1 MIKTKNGNGKAKK
14 EADHEDVH
22 WDEYAGVQRRSLYSN
37 VIIVESDDRRRLD
50 EMFNEMKAM
59 ANRTPGKEKWFALDP
74 WNGLMEVIPKTTAEG
89 TPSGYVYKKVEEVDV
104 KTMGFEAAL
113 PMVSE
118 MLTKGNMVL
127 TISNILKTNDQL
139 NTALIGWSGDDQ
151 ILHGDSTILVF
162 VSNRYIFP
170 TEVWTKFSIVTPPK
184 STVAERMN
192 LLKDQETG
200 LAEGSRQPI
209 DDLTDEEMESV
220 VRLTA
225 GLNLD
230 QIEAAAIEA
239 IQTKFKLDI
248 DLIASIKKKRLGG
261 DAIVEIIQQP
271 KFGFEAVG
279 GYKHLKERIRND
291 IITPLKDPDLAE
303 YFNVRLPR
311 GIILYGP
318 PGCGK
323 SLFVKSMAKELDMT
337 VLLFHIENVLG
348 KYVGESE
355 KSMRR
360 VFDIADALAPCILFV
375 DEIDKLG
382 RRSSTDTTGSNV
394 DKQIF
399 SMLLEKLGDENR
411 AWFFAAA
418 TNIIEVIDPAMRR
431 TGRIDSVIPIPFP
444 DEAARKQIFE
454 IHTKVRRHPPIDWKT
469 MDLDK
474 IAKATYM
481 WSGSDI
487 ENLVDRTC
495 RYALQDAKEKNI
507 DKRKV
512 TMDDFEKI
520 LDTYI
525 IPVTDNIKFQ
535 NNMMKQA
542 EKFTN
547 DKRLLD
553 VFEQEAQK
561 EIQTGRTSKAA
572 EMMKA

>member
-1 MIKTKNGNGKAKK
+1 MIKTKNGNGKLKK
-14 EADHEDVH
+14 EQSVEGPSWAEN
-22 WDEYAGVQRRSLYSN
+22 AGIQRRSLYSN
-37 VIIVESDDRRRLD
+37 VIIIESDDRRRLD
-50 EMFNEMKAM
+50 EIFNDKKVM
-59 ANRTPGKEKWFALDP
+59 AKRTPGQEKWYALDP
-74 WNGLMEVIPKTTAEG
+74 WNGLMEVISKFTEDG
-89 TPSGYVYKKVEEVDV
+89 SPSGYTYVKVEDVDV
-104 KTMGFEAAL
+104 KTIGFEAAL
-113 PMVSE
+113 PVVSD

-151 ILHGDSTILVF
+151 ILHGDSTVLIF
-162 VSNRYIFP
+162 VTNRYVFP
-170 TEVWTKFSIVTPPK
+170 TEVWTKFSIITPPK
-184 STVAERMN
+184 STEAERMT

-209 DDLTDEEMESV
+209 DELSDEEMESV

-230 QIEAAAIEA
+230 QIEAAAIES

-248 DLIASIKKKRLGG
+248 DLIASIKRKRLGS
-261 DAIVEIIQQP
+261 DATVEIIQQP

-279 GYKHLKERIRND
+279 GYERLKERIRND

-303 YFNVRLPR
+303 YFNVKLPK

-355 KSMRR
+355 KGMRR
-360 VFDIADALAPCILFV
+360 VFDIADALSPCILFV

-399 SMLLEKLGDENR
+399 SMLLEKLGDEDR
-411 AWFFAAA
+411 EWFFAAA

-454 IHTKVRRHPPIDWKT
+454 IHTKVRRNPPIDWKT
-469 MDLDK
+469 MNLDK

-495 RYALQDAKEKNI
+495 RYAMQDAKEHNI
-507 DKRKV
+507 VKRKV
-512 TMDDFEKI
+512 TMTDFEKM

-525 IPVTDNIKFQ
+525 IPVDDNVKFQ

-561 EIQTGRTSKAA
+561 EIKTGKTSKAA
-572 EMMKA
+572 EMMR